1 MNLLRKLSLIACIAT
16 AATVMAQN
24 VEITTP
30 GMSMLL
36 QAKPGENLKFIY
48 FGNKLAAADAEVV
61 RATEDARYD
70 AYPAYGL
77 DCSREAALAATFADG
92 NMSLDLKVADVATET
107 AADFSITRITLR
119 DKVCATRLTAPW
131 I

>member
-36 QAKPGENLKFIY
+36 QAKQGENLKFIY
-48 FGNKLAAADAEVV
+48 FGNKLAAADA
-61 RATEDARYD
+61 
-70 AYPAYGL
+70 
-77 DCSREAALAATFADG
+77 
-92 NMSLDLKVADVATET
+92 
-107 AADFSITRITLR
+107 
-119 DKVCATRLTAPW
+119 
-131 I
+131 